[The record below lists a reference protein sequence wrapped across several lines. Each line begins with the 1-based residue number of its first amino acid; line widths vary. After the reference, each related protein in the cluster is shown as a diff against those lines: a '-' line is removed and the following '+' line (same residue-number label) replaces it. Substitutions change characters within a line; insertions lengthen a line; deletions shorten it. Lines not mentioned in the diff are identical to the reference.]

1 MLSFRVFSCVACD
14 MCGVLQSDGWCA
26 GALLCGFGQDG
37 IMCCGMVSCRCRW
50 CGVVVLA
57 WWWCGVVV

>member
-1 MLSFRVFSCVACD
+1 MV
-14 MCGVLQSDGWCA
+14 CGVFGVSQCDGWCA
-26 GALLCGFGQDG
+26 SALLCGFGRDG
-37 IMCCGMVSCRCRW
+37 IMCCGIVSCRW